1 MPHLTVATVQMNAVP
16 TSLDDRLTR
25 AEKLITEAVQG
36 GAKLVVLPELFNA
49 GYSYAEANYDYIEPV
64 NGKTVTWMKA
74 QSAHHQIY
82 LAGTIMVKEGD
93 DVYNRAYLI
102 SPQGQVWQYDKTYPF
117 GWERAFFRD
126 NKDKSIT
133 VADTEF
139 GKVGMLI
146 CWDSAHADLWAKYA
160 GKINLMLIPSCPPN
174 MQKFTLTFA
183 DGSQFHVHA
192 DDNHFAEIDIHD
204 QTAWLGVPMLHAS
217 GAGHFEST
225 LPLPTLSVMGLLMR
239 MPRQLIKRIG
249 NAKTAKISATFG
261 DHTKIVDAN
270 GEKVTSVGKPNE
282 DGVAIATIEIPETVA
297 VPTRPQPKMRTAGQT
312 YFIVDKVNA
321 PLMRGIY
328 RRALNKRK

>member
-1 MPHLTVATVQMNAVP
+1 MSHLTVATVQMNAIP
-16 TSLDDRLTR
+16 TSLDDRLKR
-25 AEKLITEAVQG
+25 AKKLITEAVQR
-36 GAKLVVLPELFNA
+36 GAKLVLLPELFNC
-49 GYSYAEANYDYIEPV
+49 GYSYTEANYDYIEPV
-64 NGKTVTWMKA
+64 NGKTATWMKA
-74 QSAHHQIY
+74 QSALHHIY
-82 LAGTIMVKEGD
+82 LAGAFMVRDGG

-102 SPQGQVWQYDKTYPF
+102 SPQGQVWQYDKSYPF
-117 GWERAFFRD
+117 GWERAFFRG

-133 VADTEF
+133 IADTEF

-160 GKINLMLIPSCPPN
+160 GKINLMLIPSCPPHLDKPDL
-174 MQKFTLTFA
+174 KFSDGDIVHLLA
-183 DGSQFHVHA
+183 DN
-192 DDNHFAEIDIHD
+192 NHFADIDIQD

-249 NAKTAKISATFG
+249 NAKTAKISAAFG